1 MKLVVILIISMFLVF
16 GCEKENNQTEGS
28 SEMSESTPQEEMMS
42 SQSGP
47 AMVSEADY
55 QTTESGL
62 KYAILKK
69 TDGEKPQN
77 GQTVAVHYSGWLPD
91 GKNFD
96 SSYKRNKPF
105 EFVLGQRQVIRGWD
119 EGIALLHKGEKAQ
132 LVIPPKL
139 GYGQRGIPGVI
150 PENSTLIFDV
160 ELVDIK

>member
-1 MKLVVILIISMFLVF
+1 MSTIAFIMYLLLII
-16 GCEKENNQTEGS
+16 GCGKNDNETEGRT
-28 SEMSESTPQEEMMS
+28 EMAESTQS
-42 SQSGP
+42 SQDGP
-47 AMVSEADY
+47 AKVNDADY
-55 QTTESGL
+55 QITESGL

-69 TDGEKPQN
+69 TDGESPKN

-105 EFVLGQRQVIRGWD
+105 EFVLGARQVIPGWD

-132 LVIPPKL
+132 LVLPPDL

-150 PENSTLIFDV
+150 PENATLIFDV

>member
-1 MKLVVILIISMFLVF
+1 MAEPM
-16 GCEKENNQTEGS
+16 
-28 SEMSESTPQEEMMS
+28 QEESMQQ

-47 AMVSEADY
+47 AQVNEADY
-55 QTTESGL
+55 QTTDSGL

-96 SSYKRNKPF
+96 SSHKRNKPF
-105 EFVLGQRQVIRGWD
+105 EFVLGARQVIPGWD

-132 LVIPPKL
+132 LMLPPEL
-139 GYGQRGIPGVI
+139 GYGQRGVPGVI
-150 PENSTLIFDV
+150 PANATLIFDV

>member
-1 MKLVVILIISMFLVF
+1 MKWTVTSTIAFMVYLLLIL
-16 GCEKENNQTEGS
+16 GCGKSDNQPEGKTE
-28 SEMSESTPQEEMMS
+28 MAESTQS
-42 SQSGP
+42 SQNGP
-47 AMVSEADY
+47 AHVNDADY

-69 TDGEKPQN
+69 SDGEKPKS

-105 EFVLGQRQVIRGWD
+105 EFVLGARQVIPGWD

-132 LVIPPKL
+132 LVIPPEL

-150 PENSTLIFDV
+150 PENATLIFDV

>member
-1 MKLVVILIISMFLVF
+1 MKWTTTSTIAFVVYLLLIL
-16 GCEKENNQTEGS
+16 GCGKSDNQTEGRT
-28 SEMSESTPQEEMMS
+28 EMAESTQS
-42 SQSGP
+42 SQDGP
-47 AMVSEADY
+47 AQVNDAHY

-69 TDGEKPQN
+69 SDGEKPKS

-96 SSYKRNKPF
+96 TSYKRNKPF
-105 EFVLGQRQVIRGWD
+105 EFVLGARQVIPGWD

-132 LVIPPKL
+132 LVLPPEL
-139 GYGQRGIPGVI
+139 GYGQRGVPGVI
-150 PENSTLIFDV
+150 PENATLIFDV